1 MIGPQDDRELSVE
14 RIRAEAQ
21 AGVDYFSEFP
31 HFAGSTKTALALTR
45 LAYQCGMRDAGKNEG
60 HEMVALDN
68 RLHWAK
74 IEIAKKA
81 EENEEIKSLR
91 LDLRWARFQTAK
103 KEEIKDQE
111 IKMLRD
117 DLHTARQALT
127 TKNENDPSA
136 CKGQQ
141 IGDTKMNDIIAAH
154 SYDVRCLQELEHE
167 KTKNESLQKLLEEK
181 SIREE
186 CNGRKES
193 CGSAAEDEELQSKI
207 GALQCAIE
215 VIEQQFKLQ
224 CDQLQCQCGLL
235 QTQLAKTEQ
244 AAQEMKDKH
253 ALELKSTEQSLTAK
267 NDKLSAQ
274 LDKEKAK
281 AEKQAKVHLELE
293 SMIQHREA
301 NEGSSIES
309 LKKQHAQEIK
319 AHTAKVGSLI
329 KQLKPKE
336 SAQNDLH
343 EEIAS
348 LRSQNQSLERQRE
361 HSQSQSSTST
371 NGQSSTNDNPDHMDY
386 ITTFEMKLKRFEKSQ
401 KSVEELKVKFEKL
414 QKSEGELKVKANKL
428 EQELSKF
435 NPLKRFFT
443 DHDFS
448 DTNRLEL
455 SWEEMT
461 YAMRA
466 AAVGLSPL
474 VRRSLTPGYSAY
486 LVEATLRRGS
496 DDLVKYSD
504 QSRGRYILKAEF
516 FEAVESVVDSILWE
530 AQGFPSVRKQLNDD
544 AETVKTLL
552 SEDGSVE

>member
-81 EENEEIKSLR
+81 EENEEIKNLR

-136 CKGQQ
+136 CKGQH